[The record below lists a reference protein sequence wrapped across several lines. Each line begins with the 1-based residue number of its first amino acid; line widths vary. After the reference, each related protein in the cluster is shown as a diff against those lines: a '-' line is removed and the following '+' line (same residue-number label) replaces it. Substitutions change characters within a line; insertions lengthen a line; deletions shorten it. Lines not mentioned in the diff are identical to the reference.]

1 MRKRSWWLASNGAAH
16 ACASPGLMAW
26 FCPDFTKTTW
36 WKGSPICEIYIV
48 LLQEAEGEG
57 HGFAGGLAVAL
68 WHPWAGTASASS
80 FLLSPCLH
88 SCCSGTQAI
97 TAPW

>member
-1 MRKRSWWLASNGAAH
+1 M
-16 ACASPGLMAW
+16 
-26 FCPDFTKTTW
+26 
-36 WKGSPICEIYIV
+36 CEIYIV

-57 HGFAGGLAVAL
+57 DGFAGGLVVAL

-88 SCCSGTQAI
+88 SCCSGTQPRASLHLSS
-97 TAPW
+97 PSSKKSLDFSLGSP